1 MRYDIF
7 CKIVDNY
14 GDIGVCW
21 RLAKQLAN
29 EHGLQVR
36 LFVDDFTVAAKIIP
50 RLNVNDVHQK
60 IDNIEILSIENKNID
75 PAQVV
80 IETFSCGLPEA
91 YLHQMIQAK
100 SQWINLDYLSAEDWV
115 SDFHA
120 KPSPHP
126 TLPLTKH
133 FFFPGFTKQT
143 GGLIR
148 EQNLLAE
155 RDTFQD
161 SDTQQAEFWQ
171 KLGVFP
177 NEQALKISLF
187 CYAQADLAGLFSAI
201 KAQNK
206 PIQLLVPDNP
216 LIVDFIASNIHIAK
230 SIQVCTLPFLS
241 QTDYDQLLW
250 ACDLNFVR
258 GEDSWIRAI
267 WAAKP
272 FIWQPYYQTE
282 NTHLV
287 KLEAFINLHYK
298 TYEQKQMVWKAHI
311 DWLAGQGFGSV
322 CQNYL
327 KNLKNTAIISRQK
340 SAELAS
346 QTDLASN
353 LIAFANSK
361 TTV

>member
-29 EHGLQVR
+29 EYGFHVR
-36 LFVDDFTVAAKIIP
+36 LLVDDFTVAAKIIP
-50 RLNVNDVHQK
+50 HLSLNNATQQ
-60 IDNIEILSIENKNID
+60 IDNIEILSIDNKNIP

-91 YLHQMIQAK
+91 YLQQMVQVK
-100 SQWINLDYLSAEDWV
+100 SRWINLDYLSAEDWV
-115 SDFHA
+115 NDFHA

-126 TLPLTKH
+126 TLAITKY
-133 FFFPGFTKQT
+133 FFFPGFTQNT

-148 EQNLLAE
+148 EKNLLAE
-155 RDTFQD
+155 RDSFLVSKQ
-161 SDTQQAEFWQ
+161 QQAAFWQ
-171 KLGVFP
+171 KLGVLP
-177 NEQALKISLF
+177 DEQAIKISLF
-187 CYAQADLAGLFSAI
+187 CYSKADLTGLFSAL

-216 LIVDFIASNIHIAK
+216 LISDFIAINIHYADN
-230 SIQVCTLPFLS
+230 IQVCPIPFLS
-241 QTDYDQLLW
+241 QKDYDQLLW

-272 FIWQPYYQTE
+272 FIWQPYIQTE

-287 KLEAFINLHYK
+287 KLEAFINLYYK
-298 TYEQKQMVWKAHI
+298 NYEQKEMVWEAHRT
-311 DWLAGQGFGSV
+311 WLAEHGFGSA

-327 KNLKNTAIISRQK
+327 NSLKNITHFTRQK

-346 QTDLASN
+346 QNDLARN
-353 LIAFANSK
+353 LVTFANNN
-361 TTV
+361 T